1 MACKENHLT
10 DWKITKR
17 IPINKDNSKKISDS
31 FDNYFKKESI
41 ELFWLKNREIFTLSR
56 YRQVLL
62 TNGLSPLPIP
72 HSDENCYKIVIV
84 KDCDQSVFRKVD
96 KCLTKVVENLY
107 ESKVFFESISWQSA
121 KTNDKI
127 NKEIKDIAGNIK
139 ILFEKRE
146 WHQVYNA
153 IDYAIFAIKNFVEL
167 NSKDA
172 TYIDLETIALLKEKA
187 GDLYRDFRIL
197 DNNWN
202 SLKIIIAQY
211 CSYSERDLFYLGE
224 DFLKVFSEKL
234 ETFGDKLE
242 DYIDFFDIETLQD
255 IQIIMSYIIEQSRKK
270 NIAFST
276 PTDSKNSFRVR
287 IRNAAGFI
295 DRLIDFVF
303 EESESEDKEILEAI
317 ANHSNFTLL
326 KEENIKEEYVQN

>member
-17 IPINKDNSKKISDS
+17 INKDNSKKISDS
-31 FDNYFKKESI
+31 FSFDNYFKKELI
-41 ELFWLKNREIFTLSR
+41 ELFRLKN
-56 YRQVLL
+56 
-62 TNGLSPLPIP
+62 
-72 HSDENCYKIVIV
+72 KIVIV
-84 KDCDQSVFRKVD
+84 NYRNQSFFRKVD
-96 KCLTKVVENLY
+96 ECLTKIVENLY

-121 KTNDKI
+121 KNNDKI

-153 IDYAIFAIKNFVEL
+153 IDHAIFAIKSFVEL
-167 NSKDA
+167 NSQDA
-172 TYIDLETIALLKEKA
+172 TYIDRETIDFLREKA
-187 GDLYRDFRIL
+187 INLYRDFRIL

-202 SLKIIIAQY
+202 SLKIIIAKY
-211 CSYSERDLFYLGE
+211 CSYSERDLFYLEE

-255 IQIIMSYIIEQSRKK
+255 IQVIMSDIIDQSRQK
-270 NIAFST
+270 NIALST

-295 DRLIDFVF
+295 DRLIDFVV
-303 EESESEDKEILEAI
+303 EESESEDQEILEVI
-317 ANHSNFTLL
+317 ANHSNFTFL
-326 KEENIKEEYVQN
+326 KEENTKEEYVQN

>member
-31 FDNYFKKESI
+31 FSFDNYFKKESI
-41 ELFWLKNREIFTLSR
+41 KLFLLINKILIVN
-56 YRQVLL
+56 YR
-62 TNGLSPLPIP
+62 N
-72 HSDENCYKIVIV
+72 
-84 KDCDQSVFRKVD
+84 QSFFRKVD
-96 KCLTKVVENLY
+96 ECLTKIVENLY

-153 IDYAIFAIKNFVEL
+153 IDHAIFAIKSFVEL
-167 NSKDA
+167 NSQDA
-172 TYIDLETIALLKEKA
+172 TYIDRETIAFLREKA
-187 GDLYRDFRIL
+187 INLYRDFRIL

-202 SLKIIIAQY
+202 SLKIIIAKY
-211 CSYSERDLFYLGE
+211 CSYSERDLFYLEE

-255 IQIIMSYIIEQSRKK
+255 IQVIMSDIIDQSRKK

-295 DRLIDFVF
+295 DRLIDFVV
-303 EESESEDKEILEAI
+303 EESESEDQEILEVI
-317 ANHSNFTLL
+317 ANHSNFTFL
-326 KEENIKEEYVQN
+326 KEENTKEEYVQN